1 MFADILPEYAIEK
14 EDMLDEG
21 VAVLYNTISEMILQK
36 TAKEKPIIKHL

>member
-21 VAVLYNTISEMILQK
+21 VAVLYNTISEMILQNF
-36 TAKEKPIIKHL
+36 AGRP